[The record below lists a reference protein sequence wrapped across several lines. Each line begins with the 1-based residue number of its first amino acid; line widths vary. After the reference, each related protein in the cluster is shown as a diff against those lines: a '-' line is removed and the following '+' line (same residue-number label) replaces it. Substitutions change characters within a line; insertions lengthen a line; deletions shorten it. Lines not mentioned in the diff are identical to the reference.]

1 MARLPL
7 SDQLEF
13 MCRKYVKY
21 RADPKLMN
29 KVYSGKNE
37 MAKGFYNILI
47 SFVRK
52 LRAFNFQPKYRE

>member
-13 MCRKYVKY
+13 MCSKYVKY
-21 RADPKLMN
+21 REDPKLMN